1 MMKVQILG
9 TGCSKCRALT
19 ANAEAAI
26 RELGIDARIE
36 KVEKIADI
44 ARMGAMMTPGLAV
57 DGELKASGVLPVS
70 RVREILAASMAAA
83 GSGGADR

>member
-19 ANAEAAI
+19 ANAETAI
-26 RELGIDARIE
+26 SELGIDARIE

-57 DGELKASGVLPVS
+57 DGQLKATGVLPVS
-70 RVREILAASMAAA
+70 RVKEILSASMSDHTAAVR
-83 GSGGADR
+83 S